1 MLDLIESGV
10 FNVYIKLISTWWHL
24 SRIPIGAFGN
34 ALRCTCIIG
43 CLSSVMQSLTEI
55 YERNFE
61 ISWNFCKMGINY
73 VMNLRPDFMQTNLL
87 LFGCFHKGFTA
98 HLFCKWPL
106 CTLYNR
112 LNASSDFGKHKGMWI
127 KVKCSADLFSYFLR
141 LLSQKRD

>member
-1 MLDLIESGV
+1 MLDLIESGGLQCVHKTDINMMALVTHPYWSIWKCFTLHMHWLLV
-10 FNVYIKLISTWWHL
+10 FRYAKSH
-24 SRIPIGAFGN
+24 
-34 ALRCTCIIG
+34 
-43 CLSSVMQSLTEI
+43 
-55 YERNFE
+55 RNLWKEFRNILE
-61 ISWNFCKMGINY
+61 FCKMGINY

-106 CTLYNR
+106 STLYNR

-141 LLSQKRD
+141 LLSQNRD